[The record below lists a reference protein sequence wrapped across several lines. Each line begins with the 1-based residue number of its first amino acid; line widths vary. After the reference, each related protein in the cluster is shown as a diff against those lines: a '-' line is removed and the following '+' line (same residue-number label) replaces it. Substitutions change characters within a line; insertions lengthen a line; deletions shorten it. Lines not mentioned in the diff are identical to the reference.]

1 MKALQQ
7 RWLMLANR
15 IDAASLRERVMIFGA
30 AALVL
35 ITLINSLLI
44 APLLA
49 KQAQLTQEILQAQ
62 KTTAQ
67 LHEQILT
74 LIQIGTA
81 DPNQALQARLAQL
94 QQQTHA
100 GGKALDDIQNKLV
113 TPQQMPALLE
123 DLLKNNKAVHL
134 VALKTLPIT
143 LLNDKKTG
151 PSAATKTTNND
162 KLPHIYQH
170 GIELTI
176 TGKYLALTH
185 YLMALEAL
193 PWRMFWG
200 KAKLDVDKEG
210 EIQLQLRLYTLSQDK
225 TWLSI

>member
-15 IDAASLRERVMIFGA
+15 IDAASLRERIMIFAA

-49 KQAQLTQEILQAQ
+49 KQAQLTQEIVQSQ

-67 LHEQILT
+67 LHQQILT
-74 LIQIGTA
+74 IIQMGA
-81 DPNQALQARLAQL
+81 VDPNQPLQVRLVQL
-94 QQQTHA
+94 QQQAHTS
-100 GGKALDDIQNKLV
+100 GKTLDDIQSKLV

-123 DLLKNNKAVHL
+123 DLLRSNKAVHL
-134 VALKTLPIT
+134 VALKTLPISV
-143 LLNDKKTG
+143 LNNSKTDT
-151 PSAATKTTNND
+151 ATETTDND

-170 GIELTI
+170 GIEITI
-176 TGKYLALTH
+176 TGKYLALTR
-185 YLMALEAL
+185 YLIALEAL

-200 KAKLDVDKEG
+200 KAKLDVDKDG
-210 EIQLQLRLYTLSQDK
+210 AIQLQLRLYTLSQDK
-225 TWLSI
+225 AWLSI

>member
-7 RWLMLANR
+7 RWLLLANR
-15 IDAASLRERVMIFGA
+15 IDATSLRERIMIFAA

-35 ITLINSLLI
+35 ITLINTLLI

-49 KQAQLTQEILQAQ
+49 KQAQLTQEIVQSQ

-67 LHEQILT
+67 LQQQIVTFL
-74 LIQIGTA
+74 QMGAA
-81 DPNQALQARLAQL
+81 DPDQPLQARLAQL
-94 QQQTHA
+94 QQQA
-100 GGKALDDIQNKLV
+100 QASGKALDDIQSKLV

-123 DLLKNNKAVHL
+123 DLLRSNKTVRL
-134 VALKTLPIT
+134 VALQTLPIS
-143 LLNDKKTG
+143 LLNASKTDT
-151 PSAATKTTNND
+151 STTKTDGD

-170 GIELTI
+170 GIEITI
-176 TGKYLALTH
+176 AGKYIALTR
-185 YLMALEAL
+185 YLIALEAL

-200 KAKLDVDKEG
+200 KAKLDVDKDG